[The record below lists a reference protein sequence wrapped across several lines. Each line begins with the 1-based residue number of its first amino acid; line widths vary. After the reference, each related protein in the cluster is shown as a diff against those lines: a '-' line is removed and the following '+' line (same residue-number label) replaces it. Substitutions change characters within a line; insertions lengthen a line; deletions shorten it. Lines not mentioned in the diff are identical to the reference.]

1 MDIRNINIVKVLGNC
16 KNRLFSKKYDSNIG
30 DEMLKQMWNTSASEI
45 DSTDREEMWRNI
57 DSHINQ
63 SDNIRRHHSIKYYS
77 SIAALIIVLICSGVT
92 MYYLNHSFSP
102 LNKCHELYHLYAQKG
117 QKAMMKLPDGTVLW
131 LNSDSKIVF
140 DSQYNT
146 TARIITLSGEAFF
159 KVAKNP
165 HKKFIVRCNGVNIEA
180 LGTQFNVKGYA
191 SDREVTTTLEHG
203 KVKVFSHRQSV
214 ILAPMD
220 VARYNTDKDILQKSK
235 IEDLEATNY
244 WRYNSI
250 VFNSEEL
257 ESIAKT
263 IERMY
268 NVKVEI
274 KNKNLKNIK
283 FSGTIR
289 NKSLENILQVLSS
302 TYLLKYKIEGNVVSI
317 YE

>member
-1 MDIRNINIVKVLGNC
+1 MIKVLRNC
-16 KNRLFSKKYDSNIG
+16 KNRFFSKKYDSNIS
-30 DEMLKQMWNTSASEI
+30 DEMLKQIWNASASKI
-45 DSTDREEMWRNI
+45 DSADKEEIWCNI
-57 DSHINQ
+57 DKHLNHNG
-63 SDNIRRHHSIKYYS
+63 NIRRHHSLKYYS
-77 SIAALIIVLICSGVT
+77 GIAALIALLICSGVT
-92 MYYLNHSFSP
+92 VFYLNPDFMLH
-102 LNKCHELYHLYAQKG
+102 NKSHELYRLYAQKG
-117 QKAMMKLPDGTVLW
+117 QKAIMKLSDGTIVW

-140 DSQYNT
+140 DNKYNT
-146 TARIITLSGEAFF
+146 TARIINLSGEAFF
-159 KVAKNP
+159 KVARNP
-165 HKKFIVRCNGVNIEA
+165 YKKFIVRCKGINVEA

-203 KVKVFSHRQSV
+203 KVRVSSHRQSV
-214 ILAPMD
+214 ILAPMN
-220 VARYNTDKDILQKSK
+220 VATYNTNNDLLQKSK
-235 IEDLEATNY
+235 VEDLEATNY

-250 VFNSEEL
+250 VFNSEKL

-268 NVKVEI
+268 NVKVVI

-302 TYLLKYKIEGNVVSI
+302 TYLLKYRIEENVVSI

>member
-1 MDIRNINIVKVLGNC
+1 MIKVLGNC
-16 KNRLFSKKYDSNIG
+16 KNRFFSKKYDSNIS
-30 DEMLKQMWNTSASEI
+30 DEMLKQMWNASASEM
-45 DSTDREEMWRNI
+45 DSADKEEMWCNI

-63 SDNIRRHHSIKYYS
+63 NGNIRWHHSIKYYS
-77 SIAALIIVLICSGVT
+77 GIAALVTVLICSVAT
-92 MYYLNHSFSP
+92 MYYLDHSFSP
-102 LNKCHELYHLYAQKG
+102 AHKSHELYRLYAQKG
-117 QKAMMKLPDGTVLW
+117 QKAIMKMSDGTMVW

-140 DSQYNT
+140 DNQYNT
-146 TARIITLSGEAFF
+146 TARIINLSGEAFF

-165 HKKFIVRCNGVNIEA
+165 HKKFIVRCKGINVEA

-191 SDREVTTTLEHG
+191 SDRKVTTTLEHG
-203 KVKVFSHRQSV
+203 KVRVSSHRQSV
-214 ILAPMD
+214 ILAPMN
-220 VARYNTDKDILQKSK
+220 VATYNVGNDILQKSK
-235 IEDLEATNY
+235 VDDLEATNY

-268 NVKVEI
+268 NVKVVI
-274 KNKNLKNIK
+274 KNKNLDNMK

-302 TYLLKYKIEGNVVSI
+302 TYLLKYKIEENVVSI

>member
-1 MDIRNINIVKVLGNC
+1 MIKVLGNC
-16 KNRLFSKKYDSNIG
+16 KNRFFSKKYDSNIS
-30 DEMLKQMWNTSASEI
+30 DEMLKQMWNASASEM
-45 DSTDREEMWRNI
+45 DSADKEEMWHNI

-63 SDNIRRHHSIKYYS
+63 NGNIRRHHSIKYYS
-77 SIAALIIVLICSGVT
+77 GIAALVTVLICSVAT
-92 MYYLNHSFSP
+92 MYYLDHSFSP
-102 LNKCHELYHLYAQKG
+102 AHKSHELYRLYAQKG
-117 QKAMMKLPDGTVLW
+117 QKAIMKMSDGTMVW

-140 DSQYNT
+140 DNQYNT
-146 TARIITLSGEAFF
+146 TARIINLSGEAFF

-165 HKKFIVRCNGVNIEA
+165 HKKFIVRCKGINVEA

-191 SDREVTTTLEHG
+191 SDRKVTTTLEHG
-203 KVKVFSHRQSV
+203 KVRVSSHRQSV
-214 ILAPMD
+214 ILAPMN
-220 VARYNTDKDILQKSK
+220 VATYNVGNDILQKSK
-235 IEDLEATNY
+235 VDDLEATNY

-268 NVKVEI
+268 NVKVVI